1 MKKNLVENTPRL
13 TTNFVTNLRLGEMES
28 MELENQKVNLTTTS
42 CNFGGKRYW
51 FTCPRCTSRVGT
63 LFCPYGEALYEC
75 RVCKGLRYELS
86 ILRRSKNEH
95 FIKLLHQIKSL

>member
-13 TTNFVTNLRLGEMES
+13 TTNIVSNLGLAEMES
-28 MELENQKVNLTTTS
+28 IVIENQKVILTTTS

-51 FTCPRCTSRVGT
+51 FTCPRCSSRVVT
-63 LFCPYGEALYEC
+63 LFCPIGDANYEC
-75 RVCKGLRYELS
+75 RRCKGLRYELT

-95 FIKLLHQIKSL
+95 YIKLLHQIKSL